1 MGNELQTIE
10 KRPDISVADV
20 SKHGYVTVRVHKQL
34 FGIPVMHVQ
43 DVLRAQKIY
52 TVPLSPAEIAGS
64 INLRG
69 RIVTVID
76 VKKRLGLPPFEDTD
90 RVMHVVVE
98 SQGEPFS
105 LMVDE
110 VGDVLTLTPE
120 RIEKTPS
127 NLQANWRGITTGV
140 CRLDQ
145 ELLLIVDIQ
154 AILTFSE

>member
-1 MGNELQTIE
+1 MSNELQILP
-10 KRPDISVADV
+10 KRTDISVTDV
-20 SKHGYVTVRVHKQL
+20 SKHGFVTVRVHSQL
-34 FGIPVMHVQ
+34 FGIPVMQVQ

-52 TVPLSPAEIAGS
+52 RVPLSPMEIAGS

-76 VKKRLGLPPFEDTD
+76 VRKRLGLPPLQDTAK
-90 RVMHVVVE
+90 VMHVVVE
-98 SQGEPFS
+98 SSGEPFS

-110 VGDVLTLTPE
+110 VGDVLTLSPE
-120 RIEKTPS
+120 RLEKTPS
-127 NLQANWRGITTGV
+127 NLQNNWREVTTGV

-154 AILTFSE
+154 AILTFS

>member
-1 MGNELQTIE
+1 MSNELQTLE
-10 KRPDISVADV
+10 KRSDISVADV

-52 TVPLSPAEIAGS
+52 PVPLAPAEIAGS

-69 RIVTVID
+69 RIVTVIN
-76 VKKRLGLPPFEDTD
+76 VKKRLGLLTSEDASK
-90 RVMHVVVE
+90 VMHVVVE
-98 SQGEPFS
+98 SGGELFS

-127 NLQANWRGITTGV
+127 NLPPNWREIATGV
-140 CRLDQ
+140 CRLDN